1 MKKRLI
7 GLILTLVLATQ
18 IFPVDGLRFWSQ
30 IMQSTDEISTSV
42 LLTIEE
48 EEVEQIQFKLKNIDS
63 SKAHFYERII
73 NVSNAQAVYKTI
85 SHIGEVID
93 RNDPIL
99 IPPPNPAI

>member
-7 GLILTLVLATQ
+7 GVLLILVLSTQ

-42 LLTIEE
+42 LLTIED

-63 SKAHFYERII
+63 SKAHFYERVS
-73 NVSNAQAVYKTI
+73 NVSNAQAVYKI
-85 SHIGEVID
+85 IAHIGEVID

-99 IPPPNPAI
+99 IPPPNPTA

>member
-1 MKKRLI
+1 MKKKLI
-7 GLILTLVLATQ
+7 GILLILVVATQ

-30 IMQSTDEISTSV
+30 IMQSTDEISTNV

-48 EEVEQIQFKLKNIDS
+48 EEVEQIQFKLKNIDA
-63 SKAHFYERII
+63 SKVHFYERLS
-73 NVSNAQAVYKTI
+73 NVSNGQAVYKII

-99 IPPPNPAI
+99 IPPPNPTI